1 MEAVCPRCLF
11 SFFPFPKKKADIPKD
26 AVYAHECKSG
36 FIRPMP
42 QFLCSDCKPF
52 NEDTVLISLEKITEI
67 NRQRKFR
74 KFREKEKEEE
84 LAKTIAESFPEGLPL
99 G

>member
-11 SFFPFPKKKADIPKD
+11 SYFPSPKHKADIPKD

-36 FIRPMP
+36 FIRPFP

-52 NEDTVLISLEKITEI
+52 NEDTVLISSEKITEI
-67 NRQRKFR
+67 NRKRKFR
-74 KFREKEKEEE
+74 KFREDGDRLIKEIEDP
-84 LAKTIAESFPEGLPL
+84 FPEGLPS